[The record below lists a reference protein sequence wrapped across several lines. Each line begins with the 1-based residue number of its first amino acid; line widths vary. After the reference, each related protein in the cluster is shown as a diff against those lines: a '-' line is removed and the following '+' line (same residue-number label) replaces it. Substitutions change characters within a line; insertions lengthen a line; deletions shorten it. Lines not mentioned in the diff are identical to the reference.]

1 MHISD
6 RKPISWI
13 QYVDVHLD
21 CEKFNIKF
29 LEEQENKV
37 VETIFKALNLIAT
50 EEQKPILASCFSVV
64 K

>member
-1 MHISD
+1 M
-6 RKPISWI
+6 
-13 QYVDVHLD
+13 HLD